1 MKTTTPIAVYIHD
14 IMIDTAAF
22 LRRSLDVYWPT
33 NVGSLNDLPERNLS
47 AHFSHAVLMRNFH
60 LFAEVNNQYKSEK
73 ELLDILCISPDK
85 RYHLTCEFK
94 TYTNGSMRRSVRDID
109 RVHTFPLNVDLS
121 PEIFGS
127 PFVNTLQQCH
137 SRIGVIA
144 GVLWRK
150 SFESP
155 SLNSTAQQAFA
166 RRVEELNG
174 VITDEPILVRE
185 YRPGSG
191 SPFSSWEGA
200 YYLYYALVGDLHIEV
215 DHMGNQVRGETAS
228 QNVSVFPQSSPPV
241 TANVVHPIQ
250 KGNEPGFTVDATNVC
265 NGASNCNP
273 VGNAAF
279 TIQGAVAAPKVSACS
294 TRTSDDIPA
303 LLFHPNYRR
312 RLTDAEEKRLAELD
326 SKSDLNPSEKS
337 EFASLR
343 RIKGLSFSGAQPHSL
358 FNKKVKTYRQG
369 CFDDGKYLF
378 YSPTFCNQKKGAG
391 PPTTWVATYDQ
402 TGTPVWVCSGCLSVY
417 PRKEK

>member
-1 MKTTTPIAVYIHD
+1 METTTPIVAYIHD
-14 IMIDTAAF
+14 IMVDTTAL

-47 AHFSHAVLMRNFH
+47 AHFSHAVLKRNFH

-94 TYTNGSMRRSVRDID
+94 TYTNGSMRRSIRDID
-109 RVHTFPLNVDLS
+109 RVNVFPLNVDLS
-121 PEIFGS
+121 PDIFGKS
-127 PFVNTLQQCH
+127 FVDTLQQCK
-137 SRIGVIA
+137 SRVGVIA

-155 SLNSTAQQAFA
+155 ALESTAQQAFA
-166 RRVEELNG
+166 RRVEELHG
-174 VITDEPILVRE
+174 VITDDPILVKE
-185 YRPGSG
+185 YKPGSG

-215 DHMGNQVRGETAS
+215 DHLGNLVRGEVPS
-228 QNVSVFPQSSPPV
+228 QSVSVVCPSYPSV
-241 TANVVHPIQ
+241 TANEAHPVQ
-250 KGNEPGFTVDATNVC
+250 KGEVPDFTVDSTNVYD
-265 NGASNCNP
+265 GANTCNP
-273 VGNAAF
+273 KGNAAF
-279 TIQGAVAAPKVSACS
+279 TLQRPVAVPKVTACS
-294 TRTSDDIPA
+294 SRKSDDIPA
-303 LLFHPNYRR
+303 LLFHPDYRR
-312 RLTDAEEKRLAELD
+312 RLTSSEETRLAELE
-326 SKSDLNPSEKS
+326 SKDELSPSEKC

-343 RIKGLSFSGAQPHSL
+343 RIKASSFSGPQPHSQ
-358 FNKKVKTYRQG
+358 FNKRVKTYRQG

-391 PPTTWVATYDQ
+391 DPKTWVATYDQ

-417 PRKEK
+417 PRKER